1 MMKNNKRTRPTAK
14 LYIEKIANDYQFDKE
29 HEGYLGFIN
38 IDPTDAVEVKGDDFR
53 DIATQIAMSPRQ
65 FEKAFNAYGLTI
77 ESAHETELIIAEI
90 D

>member
-1 MMKNNKRTRPTAK
+1 M
-14 LYIEKIANDYQFDKE
+14 IANDYQFDKK

-38 IDPTDAVEVKGDDFR
+38 IDPTDAFEAKGDDFR
-53 DIATQIAMSPRQ
+53 DIATQIAMSPSQ

-77 ESAHETELIIAEI
+77 ESAHETELIIAEL

>member
-1 MMKNNKRTRPTAK
+1 MKNNKRTRPTAK
-14 LYIEKIANDYQFDKE
+14 LYIEMIANDYQFDKE

-38 IDPTDAVEVKGDDFR
+38 IDPTDAQELFTGDDFS

-65 FEKAFNAYGLTI
+65 FENAFNAYGLTI
-77 ESAHETELIIAEI
+77 ESAHKTELIIVEL